1 MRSPLLF
8 QEECMTTDVMMWNKD
23 AETMPPDPL
32 AQLQLKRLREQVA
45 RVSQKVPFYAKRLQ
59 DAGVSADTIQS
70 LDDLARI
77 PFTTKSDLRDNYP
90 FGLLTVPLTDIVRIH
105 ASSGTTG
112 KPVVGPYTRNDMALW
127 GEVMARTLSA
137 GGVTR
142 DDIVHNAYG
151 YGLFTGGL
159 GFALGAQTIGAAEVP
174 LSGGLTKR
182 QLMLMEDFGA
192 TVLCCTPSYA
202 LVIGEEAE
210 ADQIDVQQ
218 RMKLRVGFFGAEP
231 WTDAMREEIEGRLR
245 LEAYDIYGLTEVI
258 GPGVAVECPYHDGM
272 HINEDHFLAEVIDP
286 DTGER
291 LPIGSVGELV
301 FTTLTRE
308 GAPVLRYRTR
318 DRVRLWDE
326 PCKCGRTFARMSKV
340 LGRTDDMLK
349 IKGVN
354 VFPTQIE
361 EALLK
366 VAGLAPQYLIFVD
379 RPKDQLDQLEIWV
392 EATPDLWG
400 HGEFRVK
407 EVERKANEA
416 VYQMLG
422 IHATVVVTEP
432 KKLERS
438 LGKAVRVMDK
448 RQVRPG
454 Q

>member
-1 MRSPLLF
+1 MSEIL
-8 QEECMTTDVMMWNKD
+8 MWNKD
-23 AETMPPDPL
+23 AEKMPRIQL
-32 AQLQLKRLREQVA
+32 EQLQLKRLSEQVA
-45 RVSQKVPFYAKRLQ
+45 RMSDKVPFYTKRLQ
-59 DAGVSADTIQS
+59 EVGVSADSIQS

-77 PFTTKSDLRDNYP
+77 PFTTKTDLRDNYP
-90 FGLLTVPLTDIVRIH
+90 FGMLTVPLSEVVRIH

-112 KPVVGPYTRNDMALW
+112 KPVVGPYTRGDMALW
-127 GEVMARTLSA
+127 GEVMARTLTA
-137 GGVTR
+137 GGVTH

-159 GFALGAQTIGAAEVP
+159 GFAIGSETVGAATVP
-174 LSGGLTKR
+174 VSSGLTKR

-210 ADQIDVQQ
+210 ADGIDMRQ

-231 WTDAMREEIEGRLR
+231 WTDGMREEIEGRLGV
-245 LEAYDIYGLTEVI
+245 EAFDIYGLTEVI
-258 GPGVAVECPYHDGM
+258 GPGVSVECPYHDGM
-272 HINEDHFLAEVIDP
+272 HINEDHFLAEIINP

-291 LPIGSVGELV
+291 LPMGSIGELV

-308 GAPVLRYRTR
+308 AAPVLRYRTR
-318 DRVRLWDE
+318 DRVRLWAE
-326 PCKCGRTFARMSKV
+326 PCRCGRTFARMSKV
-340 LGRTDDMLK
+340 LGRTDDMMK

-354 VFPTQIE
+354 VFPSQIE

-366 VAGLAPQYLIFVD
+366 VDGLAPQYLILVD

-392 EATPDLWG
+392 EAIPFIWG
-400 HGEFRVK
+400 QGEYRVK
-407 EVERKANEA
+407 EVEQKANAEM
-416 VYQMLG
+416 YQMLG
-422 IHATVVVTEP
+422 IHANVVVTEP

-448 RQVRPG
+448 RAIRL
-454 Q
+454 